1 MQFHPETCH
10 KTILSPWGS
19 LTLAANPKGL
29 SGVWFEKQKHFPD
42 THAWTLSNQHPTLL
56 QAEQSLR
63 NYFDQKWSPAISARK
78 ALQDIALDLS
88 AGTDFQKAVWNA
100 LMSIPLGQTCSY
112 GQLAAAIGRPMAV
125 RAVGTA
131 VGRNPIS
138 ILIPCH
144 RVMGSQGQI
153 TGYAG
158 GIWRKQALLKLE
170 NANIAKASAGQHQ

>member
-1 MQFHPETCH
+1 MQFHPATCH
-10 KTILSPWGS
+10 KTIQSPWGA
-19 LTLAANPKGL
+19 LTLAANPMGL
-29 SGVWFEKQKHFPD
+29 CGVWFENQKHFPD
-42 THAWTLSNQHPTLL
+42 TRAWTVSTQHPTLL
-56 QAEQSLR
+56 QAEQSL
-63 NYFDQKWSPAISARK
+63 NHYFDQKWPPTNSARQ
-78 ALQDIALDLS
+78 ALQNIALDLS
-88 AGTDFQKAVWNA
+88 AGTEFQKAVWHA
-100 LMSIPLGQTCSY
+100 LMSIPMGQTCSY

-138 ILIPCH
+138 ILVPCH

-170 NANIAKASAGQHQ
+170 NASINPSSAGRHQ

>member
-1 MQFHPETCH
+1 MQIHPETCH
-10 KTILSPWGS
+10 KTIQSPWGA

-29 SGVWFEKQKHFPD
+29 SGVWFENQKYFPD
-42 THAWTLSNQHPTLL
+42 THAWTLSNQHPTLVL
-56 QAEQSLR
+56 TEQSLR
-63 NYFDQKWSPAISARK
+63 NYFDQKWSPAISAKK
-78 ALQDIALDLS
+78 ALQNIALDLS
-88 AGTDFQKAVWNA
+88 AGTEFQKAFWHA
-100 LMSIPLGQTCSY
+100 LMSIPMGQTCSY

-170 NANIAKASAGQHQ
+170 NASTNPFSAGHHQ

>member
-1 MQFHPETCH
+1 
-10 KTILSPWGS
+10 
-19 LTLAANPKGL
+19 
-29 SGVWFEKQKHFPD
+29 
-42 THAWTLSNQHPTLL
+42 LL
-56 QAEQSLR
+56 QAEQSLS
-63 NYFDQKWSPAISARK
+63 NYFDQKWPPASSARK
-78 ALQDIALDLS
+78 ALHHIRLDLS
-88 AGTDFQKAVWNA
+88 AGTDFQKAVWHA
-100 LMSIPLGQTCSY
+100 LMSIPMGQTCSY

-170 NANIAKASAGQHQ
+170 NASTHPFSAGHRQ

>member
-1 MQFHPETCH
+1 MQFHPETCY
-10 KTILSPWGS
+10 KTIQSPWGW
-19 LTLAANPKGL
+19 LTLAANPNGL
-29 SGVWFEKQKHFPD
+29 SGVWFEKQKYFPN
-42 THAWTLSNQHPTLL
+42 TSAWKLSNQHPTLVQTEQIL
-56 QAEQSLR
+56 VTYVAQKWPPASSARQSL
-63 NYFDQKWSPAISARK
+63 QKIS
-78 ALQDIALDLS
+78 LDLS
-88 AGTDFQKAVWNA
+88 AGTAFQQAVWNA

-112 GQLAAAIGRPMAV
+112 GELAAAIGRPMAV

-158 GIWRKQALLKLE
+158 GIWRKQALLQLE
-170 NANIAKASAGQHQ
+170 NANLKPTSADPQQ

>member
-1 MQFHPETCH
+1 M
-10 KTILSPWGS
+10 
-19 LTLAANPKGL
+19 
-29 SGVWFEKQKHFPD
+29 
-42 THAWTLSNQHPTLL
+42 
-56 QAEQSLR
+56 
-63 NYFDQKWSPAISARK
+63 
-78 ALQDIALDLS
+78 ALDLS
-88 AGTDFQKAVWNA
+88 AGTEFQKAVWHA
-100 LMSIPLGQTCSY
+100 LMSIPMGQTCSY

-131 VGRNPIS
+131 VGRNPVS

-170 NANIAKASAGQHQ
+170 YASISPFSAGQRQ

>member
-10 KTILSPWGS
+10 KTIQSPWGP

-29 SGVWFEKQKHFPD
+29 SGVWFENQKHFPD

-56 QAEQSLR
+56 HAEQKLS

-78 ALQDIALDLS
+78 ALHNIALDLS

-112 GQLAAAIGRPMAV
+112 AQLAAAIGRPMAV
-125 RAVGTA
+125 RAVGAA

>member
-10 KTILSPWGS
+10 KTIQSPWGS
-19 LTLAANPKGL
+19 LTLAANPDGL
-29 SGVWFEKQKHFPD
+29 SGVWFENQKHFPN
-42 THAWTLSNQHPTLL
+42 TRAWTLSNQHPTLL
-56 QAEQSLR
+56 QAEQSLG
-63 NYFDQKWSPAISARK
+63 NYFDQKWPPASSARK
-78 ALQDIALDLS
+78 ALHHIRLDLS
-88 AGTDFQKAVWNA
+88 AGTDFQKAVWHA
-100 LMSIPLGQTCSY
+100 LMSIPMGQTCSY

-170 NANIAKASAGQHQ
+170 NASISPSSAGHPQ

>member
-10 KTILSPWGS
+10 KTIPSPWGS

-29 SGVWFEKQKHFPD
+29 SGVWFENQNHFPD
-42 THAWTLSNQHPTLL
+42 TRSWTLLNQCPTLL
-56 QAEQSLR
+56 QAEQSLS

-78 ALQDIALDLS
+78 ALQNIALDLS

-158 GIWRKQALLKLE
+158 GVWRKQALLKLE
-170 NANIAKASAGQHQ
+170 NASINSSSAGHNQ

>member
-1 MQFHPETCH
+1 
-10 KTILSPWGS
+10 
-19 LTLAANPKGL
+19 
-29 SGVWFEKQKHFPD
+29 
-42 THAWTLSNQHPTLL
+42 LL
-56 QAEQSLR
+56 QAEQSLS
-63 NYFDQKWSPAISARK
+63 NYFDQKWPPASSARK
-78 ALQDIALDLS
+78 ALHHIRLDLS
-88 AGTDFQKAVWNA
+88 TGTDFQKAVWHA
-100 LMSIPLGQTCSY
+100 LMSIPMGQTCSY
-112 GQLAAAIGRPMAV
+112 GQLAAAIGRPTAV

-170 NANIAKASAGQHQ
+170 NASTQPFSAGHHQ

>member
-1 MQFHPETCH
+1 
-10 KTILSPWGS
+10 
-19 LTLAANPKGL
+19 
-29 SGVWFEKQKHFPD
+29 
-42 THAWTLSNQHPTLL
+42 LL
-56 QAEQSLR
+56 QAEQSLG
-63 NYFDQKWSPAISARK
+63 NYFDQKWPPASSARK
-78 ALQDIALDLS
+78 ALHNIRLDLS
-88 AGTDFQKAVWNA
+88 AGTDFQKAVWHA
-100 LMSIPLGQTCSY
+100 LMSIPMGQTCSY

-144 RVMGSQGQI
+144 RVVGSQGQM

-170 NANIAKASAGQHQ
+170 NTNTSPSLAGHHQ

>member
-10 KTILSPWGS
+10 KSIQSPWGAV
-19 LTLAANPKGL
+19 TLAANPKGL
-29 SGVWFEKQKHFPD
+29 SGVWFENQKHFPD
-42 THAWTLSNQHPTLL
+42 TRSWTLSNQHPTLL
-56 QAEQSLR
+56 QAEQSLKK
-63 NYFDQKWSPAISARK
+63 YFDQKWPPAIAARQ
-78 ALQDIALDLS
+78 ALQKLALDLS
-88 AGTDFQKAVWNA
+88 AGTAFQQAVWNA

-125 RAVGTA
+125 RAVGSA

-144 RVMGSQGQI
+144 RVMSSQGQI

-170 NANIAKASAGQHQ
+170 NASFNSVVKDLKQ

>member
-1 MQFHPETCH
+1 MHFHPETCY
-10 KTILSPWGS
+10 KTVKSPWGC
-19 LTLAANPKGL
+19 LTVAANPNGL
-29 SGVWFEKQKHFPD
+29 SGVWFENQKYFPN
-42 THAWTLSNQHPTLL
+42 TLSWTLSNQHPTLV
-56 QAEQSLR
+56 QAEESLH
-63 NYFDQKWSPAISARK
+63 NYFDQKWKPASSPRQS
-78 ALQDIALDLS
+78 LQKLSLDLR
-88 AGTDFQKAVWNA
+88 AGTEFQQAVWNA
-100 LMSIPLGQTCSY
+100 LLSIPLGQTCSY
-112 GQLAAAIGRPMAV
+112 GELAAAIGRPMAI

-170 NANIAKASAGQHQ
+170 NASILQDSEGQAQ

>member
-10 KTILSPWGS
+10 KTIQSPWGS
-19 LTLAANPKGL
+19 LTLAANPDGL
-29 SGVWFEKQKHFPD
+29 SGVWFENQKHFPN
-42 THAWTLSNQHPTLL
+42 TYAWTLSNQHPTLL
-56 QAEQSLR
+56 QAEQSLS
-63 NYFDQKWSPAISARK
+63 NYFDQKWPTASSARK
-78 ALQDIALDLS
+78 ALHHIRLDLS
-88 AGTDFQKAVWNA
+88 AGTDFQKAVWHA
-100 LMSIPLGQTCSY
+100 LMSIPMGQTCSY

-170 NANIAKASAGQHQ
+170 NASTHPFSAGHHQ

>member
-1 MQFHPETCH
+1 MQFHSETCH
-10 KTILSPWGS
+10 KNIQSPWGS
-19 LTLAANPKGL
+19 LTLAANPTGL

-42 THAWTLSNQHPTLL
+42 THAWTLANQHPTLL
-56 QAEQSLR
+56 QAEQSLQK
-63 NYFDQKWSPAISARK
+63 YFDQKWPRACSARK
-78 ALQDIALDLS
+78 ALENLALDLS

-158 GIWRKQALLKLE
+158 GVWRKQALLKLE
-170 NANIAKASAGQHQ
+170 NASINSYSAGHNQ

>member
-1 MQFHPETCH
+1 
-10 KTILSPWGS
+10 
-19 LTLAANPKGL
+19 
-29 SGVWFEKQKHFPD
+29 
-42 THAWTLSNQHPTLL
+42 
-56 QAEQSLR
+56 
-63 NYFDQKWSPAISARK
+63 
-78 ALQDIALDLS
+78 
-88 AGTDFQKAVWNA
+88 
-100 LMSIPLGQTCSY
+100 MSIPMGQTCSY

-170 NANIAKASAGQHQ
+170 NASIGPSSNGHKQ

>member
-1 MQFHPETCH
+1 M
-10 KTILSPWGS
+10 
-19 LTLAANPKGL
+19 TLAANPKGL
-29 SGVWFEKQKHFPD
+29 SGVWFENQKHFPD
-42 THAWTLSNQHPTLL
+42 TQTWTLSNQHPTLL
-56 QAEQSLR
+56 KAEQSLS
-63 NYFDQKWSPAISARK
+63 NYFDQKWSPASSARK
-78 ALQDIALDLS
+78 ALQNLALDLS
-88 AGTDFQKAVWNA
+88 AGTEFQKAVWHA
-100 LMSIPLGQTCSY
+100 LMSIPMGQTCSY

-170 NANIAKASAGQHQ
+170 NASIGPTSNGHNQ

>member
-10 KTILSPWGS
+10 KTIQSPWGT
-19 LTLAANPKGL
+19 LTLAANPNGL
-29 SGVWFEKQKHFPD
+29 SGVWFENQKHFPD
-42 THAWTLSNQHPTLL
+42 TRPWTLSNQHPTLV
-56 QAEQSLR
+56 QTEQVLR
-63 NYFDQKWSPAISARK
+63 NYFDQQWLPACSARQ
-78 ALQDIALDLS
+78 ALQKISVDIS
-88 AGTDFQKAVWNA
+88 TGTLFQQAVWNT
-100 LMSIPLGQTCSY
+100 LMSIPMGQTCSY
-112 GQLAAAIGRPMAV
+112 GELAAAIGRPMAI

-170 NANIAKASAGQHQ
+170 NASILQDSEGQAQ

>member
-10 KTILSPWGS
+10 KNIQSPWGS
-19 LTLAANPKGL
+19 LTLAANPTGL

-42 THAWTLSNQHPTLL
+42 THAWTLANQHPTLL
-56 QAEQSLR
+56 QAEQSLQK
-63 NYFDQKWSPAISARK
+63 YFDQKWPRACSARK
-78 ALQDIALDLS
+78 ALENLALDLS

-158 GIWRKQALLKLE
+158 GVWRKQALLKLE
-170 NANIAKASAGQHQ
+170 NASINPSSAGHNQ

>member
-10 KTILSPWGS
+10 KSIQSPWGAV
-19 LTLAANPKGL
+19 TLAANPKGL
-29 SGVWFEKQKHFPD
+29 SGVWFENQKHFPD
-42 THAWTLSNQHPTLL
+42 TRSWTLSNQHPTLL
-56 QAEQSLR
+56 QAEQSLS
-63 NYFDQKWSPAISARK
+63 NYFDQNWSPDSSDRK
-78 ALQDIALDLS
+78 ALQNIALDVS
-88 AGTDFQKAVWNA
+88 AGTEFQKAVWHA
-100 LMSIPLGQTCSY
+100 LMSIPMGQTCSY

-125 RAVGTA
+125 RAAGTA

-158 GIWRKQALLKLE
+158 GIWRKKALLKLE
-170 NANIAKASAGQHQ
+170 NASISPSSSGHKQ